1 MVQPFNTKW
10 HNKIDLFLLI
20 NLQLVTVLTLINYYS
35 DIVEHNKNKTTLIAA
50 IQLIL
55 ITLPLVYFA
64 GYCVYQVGFEFK
76 HCCVFWEKLYKN
88 RKELTSVAD
97 HEEII
102 FDRLDQEEEEQNALS
117 EMYGTFINR
126 NE

>member
-10 HNKIDLFLLI
+10 HNKLDLFLLI
-20 NLQLVTVLTLINYYS
+20 NLQLVTVLTVINYYS

-55 ITLPLVYFA
+55 ITLPLVCFA
-64 GYCVYQVGFEFK
+64 GYCVYHVGFEFK
-76 HCCVFWEKLYKN
+76 YCRVFWEKLYKN
-88 RKELTSVAD
+88 RKELTSVVD
-97 HEEII
+97 LEENI
-102 FDRLDQEEEEQNALS
+102 FDLDQEEEEQNALA
-117 EMYGTFINR
+117 EMYGTFINK